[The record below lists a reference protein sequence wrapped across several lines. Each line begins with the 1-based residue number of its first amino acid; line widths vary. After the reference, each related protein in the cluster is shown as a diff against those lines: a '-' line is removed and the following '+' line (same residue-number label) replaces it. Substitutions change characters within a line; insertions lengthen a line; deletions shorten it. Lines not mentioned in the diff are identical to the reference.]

1 MIELEKRGRKV
12 QQERHEEKVVWY
24 PSPTF
29 WAAAAFGV
37 ALLIAVFHHGLTDMV
52 VRWNNNEAYGY
63 AYLIPFISAFLIWQR
78 KSMLQVGPLDGSWAA
93 LLVVL
98 AGMVLYFAGHF
109 STITTL
115 IQYAFLVTL
124 IGTAAAL
131 LGWRAVRPILVPLLF
146 LMFMIP
152 LPGFFYNNLSSKL
165 QLLSS
170 QLGVDFMRLF
180 NVSVYLEGNVIDL
193 GVFKLQ
199 VVDACSGLRYLFPL
213 MTLAFIAAYM
223 FKGRFWKKFIIFLS
237 SIPITVLMNSFR
249 VGMIGILVNYW
260 GIGQAEGFRH
270 YFEGWVIFMVCIG
283 ILVGEMW
290 VLSKFGADRQR
301 SLSDAFGIDMPEPM
315 TAAHRK
321 SWRVTRPF
329 WGALGLVVVSSV
341 LVAALGVREQR
352 VPARQNFTD
361 FPVTIGQWR
370 GIPDQLQ
377 QIYLNQLKLT
387 DYILADY
394 SNPKGD
400 AVNFY
405 VAYYA
410 SQTAG
415 DSAHS
420 PRSCIPGGG
429 WVVNSLTQRTIPVGG
444 GRPPV
449 RVNRTLIT
457 KGNVKE
463 VVYYWFQEQGRN
475 VTNEYMVKWWIFWD
489 ALTRHRTDG
498 ALVRLVTTVR
508 PGEDDAQ
515 ADARLTAFLREVY
528 GYLPAYVPN

>member
-1 MIELEKRGRKV
+1 MGHAVKRNQANNEV
-12 QQERHEEKVVWY
+12 TWY
-24 PSPTF
+24 PSGTLWLSLITGIAVLIGVF
-29 WAAAAFGV
+29 HFGV
-37 ALLIAVFHHGLTDMV
+37 RHMV
-52 VRWNNNEAYGY
+52 TSWYRNEAYGY
-63 AYLIPFISAFLIWQR
+63 AYLIPLITAFLIWQR
-78 KSMLQVGPLDGSWAA
+78 KDRLMSLPFEGAWSA
-93 LLVVL
+93 LLIVV
-98 AGMVLYFAGHF
+98 AGMMVYFAGRF

-115 IQYAFLVTL
+115 MQYAFLITL
-124 IGTAAAL
+124 IGTVAAL
-131 LGWRAVRPILVPLLF
+131 MGWKALRVILVPLLF
-146 LMFMIP
+146 LAFMIP
-152 LPGFFYNNLSSKL
+152 LPQFFYNNLSSKL

-180 NVSVYLEGNVIDL
+180 NVSVYLQGNVIDL

-213 MTLAFIAAYM
+213 MSLAFIAAYM
-223 FKGRFWKKFIIFLS
+223 FKGHFWKRLIIFLS

-270 YFEGWVIFMVCIG
+270 YFEGWVIFMVCIA

-290 VLSKFGADRQR
+290 ALSKFGRDRR
-301 SLSDAFGIDMPEPM
+301 ASLADAFGIDMPEPVRGGSR
-315 TAAHRK
+315 RK
-321 SWRVTRPF
+321 WRVTLPF
-329 WGALGLVVVSSV
+329 WGSLV
-341 LVAALGVREQR
+341 LVGLASGLAATLGVQQQR
-352 VPARQNFTD
+352 VPERKTFAD
-361 FPVTIGQWR
+361 FPLVIGQWHAV
-370 GIPDQLQ
+370 PDQLQ
-377 QIYLNQLKLT
+377 QYYLKVLKLT

-394 SNPKGD
+394 SNSEGE

-429 WVVNSLTQRTIPVGG
+429 WVINSLTQRSLSVDG
-444 GRPPV
+444 GRAHV
-449 RVNRTLIT
+449 RVNRTVIT
-457 KGNVKE
+457 KGDTRD

-498 ALVRLVTTVR
+498 ALVRLVTSLR
-508 PGEDDAQ
+508 PGEDPAQ
-515 ADARLTAFLREVY
+515 GDARLTAFLRDVY

>member
-1 MIELEKRGRKV
+1 MNQVSNKE
-12 QQERHEEKVVWY
+12 
-24 PSPTF
+24 
-29 WAAAAFGV
+29 AAFWGPTP
-37 ALLIAVFHHGLTDMV
+37 ALWGKLVLAFCVLIAVFHHGLAEMV
-52 VRWNNNEAYGY
+52 HKWNTNEAYGY
-63 AYLIPFISAFLIWQR
+63 AYLIPFITAFLVWQR
-78 KSMLQVGPLDGSWAA
+78 KDQLSETPFEGAWSGMLI
-93 LLVVL
+93 VL
-98 AGMVLYFAGHF
+98 AGMVLYFAGTL
-109 STITTL
+109 STITTI
-115 IQYAFLVTL
+115 IQYGFVVVI
-124 IGTAAAL
+124 IGVAVAL
-131 LGWRAVRPILVPLLF
+131 MGWRAVRPVLVPLLF
-146 LMFMIP
+146 LAFMIP
-152 LPGFFYNNLSSKL
+152 LPAFFYNNLSSKL

-213 MTLAFIAAYM
+213 MALSFIAAYM
-223 FKGRFWKKFIIFLS
+223 FKGRFWKKLILFLS

-270 YFEGWVIFMVCIG
+270 YFEGWVIFMACIG
-283 ILVGEMW
+283 ILIGEMW
-290 VLSKFGADRQR
+290 VLSKFGSDRQP
-301 SLSDAFGIDMPEPM
+301 SLRDAFGIDLPESIKGP
-315 TAAHRK
+315 HRRG
-321 SWRVTRPF
+321 WRVPGQF
-329 WGALGLVVVSSV
+329 WGSMLIVLLGFGVVASV
-341 LVAALGVREQR
+341 GVQQQKIPERR
-352 VPARQNFTD
+352 TFAD
-361 FPVTIGQWR
+361 FPLSIGQWR
-370 GIPDQLQ
+370 ASLDPLKRV
-377 QIYLNQLKLT
+377 YLNALKLT
-387 DYILADY
+387 DYIMADY
-394 SNPKGD
+394 ATPTGK

-410 SQTAG
+410 SQSAG

-429 WVVNSLTQRTIPVGG
+429 WVVNSLTQRSVPVGK

-449 RVNRTLIT
+449 RVNRTVIT

-463 VVYYWFQEQGRN
+463 IVYYWFQEQGRN

-498 ALVRLVTTVR
+498 ALVRLVTQVK
-508 PGEDDAQ
+508 PGETEAQ
-515 ADARLTAFLREVY
+515 ADATLTTFLREVY